1 MILKGFASKNS
12 TKIFAES
19 NTEFT
24 YNILGKTDL
33 LVSEVGFGTYRIDV
47 RSSLNREAL
56 KKALLSGINLID
68 TSSTYTDGNSELLV
82 GEVLKEL
89 VTANELSR
97 ESIVIVTK
105 GGYLQGQN
113 FTLSQLRKKDNKPFK
128 DLVEYQKGLEHCIHP
143 EFLEDQIQRSL
154 DRLKLETINV
164 YLLHN
169 PEYYL
174 KWAKNNNIDIEIARK
189 EYYSRIKKAFEHLE
203 KEVQKGRIK
212 HYGISSNTFPS
223 STDDFDFTSLETV
236 IEIAKEI
243 SANNHFSV
251 IEFPMNLAES
261 NAYTN
266 VNQSNNMTL
275 LQLAKSNNIGVL
287 INRPLNA
294 IFDNKLI
301 TLAEPIVQY
310 SSNPPIINNEFK
322 KILIQEKMIYK
333 KLKHYGDKAF
343 LSKIENNLFIY
354 EELNKDWIDFRSIAS
369 WQAALNQYFLPRLEY
384 CRNLIANSMLKD
396 KKLEVELFLLA
407 DKINNLFGLITSY
420 YNNEHLKLTRQ
431 IKTNIK
437 NAMPELASA
446 KNLSNMA
453 IRALRATK
461 GINTVLVGM
470 VQSSYVADV
479 IDELKTPVNKDF
491 NWDEFCFRP
500 NAEQ

>member
-12 TKIFAES
+12 TNIFAES

-33 LVSEVGFGTYRIDV
+33 LVSEVGFGSYRIDV

-82 GEVLKEL
+82 GDVLKEL
-89 VTANELSR
+89 ATDNMLSR

-154 DRLKLETINV
+154 DRLGLETIDI

-174 KWAKNNNIDIEIARK
+174 KWAKNNNIDIEVARK
-189 EYYSRIKKAFEHLE
+189 EYYLRIKKAFEHLE

-212 HYGISSNTFPS
+212 YYGISSNTFPS
-223 STDDFDFTSLETV
+223 STDDFDFTSLEKV

-243 SANNHFSV
+243 SSNNHFSV
-251 IEFPMNLAES
+251 IEFPMNLAET

-275 LQLAKSNNIGVL
+275 LQLAQSNNIGIL

-301 TLAEPIVQY
+301 TLAEPTVQY
-310 SSNPPIINNEFK
+310 SSDAPIINNEFK
-322 KILIQEKMIYK
+322 KILIQEKMIFK
-333 KLKHYGDKAF
+333 ELKHYGDKAF

-354 EELNKDWIDFRSIAS
+354 EELNKDWIDFKNIAS
-369 WQAALNQYFLPRLEY
+369 WQAALNQYFLPRLQY
-384 CRNLIANSMLKD
+384 CRNLITNSMLED
-396 KKLEVELFLLA
+396 KNLEMELFHFS
-407 DKINNLFGLITSY
+407 DKINNIFELITSY
-420 YNNEHLKLTRQ
+420 YNNEHLQLTHQ
-431 IKTNIK
+431 IKTAIK
-437 NAMPELASA
+437 KAMPELSSA

-453 IRALRATK
+453 IRALRSTR

-470 VQSSYVADV
+470 LQSSYVIDV
-479 IDELKTPVNKDF
+479 IEELKTPVNKDF
-491 NWDEFCFRP
+491 KWDEFCFRP
-500 NAEQ
+500 KA